1 MVFMEIDI
9 FLTIVFIGIGAMLAY
24 WGDNSKT
31 ISPYKSNFFLIEAGI
46 IFVFVGIGLF
56 LIVPILQ
63 SSFSQTPDFNP
74 QNVQINPVEINMQN
88 VQVNSAEINP
98 EKVSFVIAEVVS
110 DVSECG
116 SNYCFDVSVNAVI
129 RGDFSAGKIIKVEV
143 DCNPAVF
150 GEVEIRGEKEGNKI
164 NAKCSG
170 ISISLVNEGEG
181 GV

>member
-1 MVFMEIDI
+1 MEIDI
-9 FLTIVFIGIGAMLAY
+9 FLILVFIGIGAMLVY
-24 WGDNSKT
+24 WGYNSKN
-31 ISPYKSNFFLIEAGI
+31 ISPYKSNFILIEAGI

-63 SSFSQTPDFNP
+63 SSFSQTPVFNS

-88 VQVNSAEINP
+88 IQVNPAEINP
-98 EKVSFVIAEVVS
+98 EKFSFVIAEVIS

-129 RGDFSAGKIIKVEV
+129 KGDFSVGEKVKVEV
-143 DCNPAVF
+143 DCSPAVF

-170 ISISLVNEGEG
+170 ISISMVNEGEG
-181 GV
+181 VLE